1 MLKLLH
7 RPLEE
12 RRYLCDRRQAAPPR
26 GLYIRRLNAIVLRDD
41 ASVSVARFMDPVRCV
56 LLRVLCHRSA

>member
-1 MLKLLH
+1 MLKLLQ

-12 RRYLCDRRQAAPPR
+12 RRYLHNRRQAAPPR
-26 GLYIRRLNAIVLRDD
+26 GYYIPRLHGIVLRDD

-56 LLRVLCHRSA
+56 LLRVLCHRSE